1 MLLKRTFSS
10 PVFFSSHI
18 VILLPISGQL
28 QFSYQH
34 LPGSMRNSRL
44 TSPQA
49 PPGRRKTQSKM
60 MICKQGNTSDEKRE
74 KDDDYQSIFAVEKRK
89 CPFIFLE
96 KKNAIIND
104 EIKEKI

>member
-1 MLLKRTFSS
+1 
-10 PVFFSSHI
+10 
-18 VILLPISGQL
+18 
-28 QFSYQH
+28 
-34 LPGSMRNSRL
+34 
-44 TSPQA
+44 
-49 PPGRRKTQSKM
+49 M

-104 EIKEKI
+104 YKI